1 MIDLPKL
8 LVRQEMVASF
18 LGLRP
23 HNNFLRIRNQSPEF
37 EFICSWGG
45 IYAKN
50 QALSYTPTN
59 GKSTIVACCDK
70 DDGFFDA
77 ILFYQRVL
85 EK

>member
-37 EFICSWGG
+37 EFICSWGAFMLK
-45 IYAKN
+45 IK
-50 QALSYTPTN
+50 LSATLQRMENPPLLL
-59 GKSTIVACCDK
+59 VATRMMD
-70 DDGFFDA
+70 FSM
-77 ILFYQRVL
+77 LFYFIRGY
-85 EK
+85 